1 MTIRKTSTKRG
12 TPDKKKVNNNNNNGY
27 YDHVY
32 YDQDLL
38 TCANDDVIDKAFSN
52 SWSGIYS
59 RVSKFFFVIAY
70 LFFFYK
76 FSFIILLLFGRV
88 PIWAKRA
95 LSWLRYRLS
104 G

>member
-1 MTIRKTSTKRG
+1 MAIRKTSTKRG

-32 YDQDLL
+32 CDQDLL
-38 TCANDDVIDKAFSN
+38 TCANDDVVDKAFSN

-70 LFFFYK
+70 LFFFIN
-76 FSFIILLLFGRV
+76 SLLLFYYCLGEFQYE
-88 PIWAKRA
+88 
-95 LSWLRYRLS
+95 LSEL
-104 G
+104 